1 MELTNT
7 INPVSADTASAEAAR
22 TKGSAKGKSLANL
35 QLLALLCLIF
45 LLPIVTLG
53 FFGALGQKASMAN
66 GRAEMREQAYAADV
80 ARLVNAAMSHQ
91 NATARWLSGD
101 LAAGEALQRSTSE
114 VNKTLNAV
122 EAAHRT
128 VGNELHPAAQWQQV
142 KNQWKQ
148 LSFLDGENL
157 LRAPQ
162 LHQSLGQALGKLS
175 TTIAA
180 RRSELQ
186 AMRVRD
192 MQSLV
197 MRARVIGGASV
208 VIALVA
214 LIALGSRLFGAI
226 SQRRTES
233 ADVDEKNKRNEAAI
247 LRLMDELSVI
257 ANGDLTV
264 QAEVTEEITGAI
276 ADSVNVTVGQLRKVV
291 RDINLAAD
299 EVSTST
305 ENAQETSRRLIADAT
320 RQAEDIEAADVSVEM
335 MTQSMTEVSQSANES
350 AEVARKSLATS
361 ERGSE
366 AVQNSIGGMNE
377 IRQQIQETAKR
388 MKRLGE
394 SSQEIGEIVDV
405 ITDIA
410 EQTNVLALN
419 AAIQAAAAGEAGRA
433 FAVVAE
439 EVQLLAERS
448 GEATTQIAGLVRA
461 IQGDA
466 LEAAA
471 AMESSIQGVVEGAR
485 LSDTAGRA
493 LNEIETV
500 TRDLAE
506 MIQRI
511 AVNTETQVV
520 VAEEVRKIMR
530 DVLDVTAATTEGT
543 QLATTSV
550 TEVAGQAQSLKSS
563 VAQFKVA

>member
-1 MELTNT
+1 MELTDT
-7 INPVSADTASAEAAR
+7 INPVTAKAASAKATR
-22 TKGSAKGKSLANL
+22 GKGGEKGKRLANF
-35 QLLALLCLIF
+35 QSLALLCVIF

-53 FFGALGQKASMAN
+53 IFGALSQSASLAN
-66 GRAEMREQAYAADV
+66 GRDEMREQAYAADV
-80 ARLVNAAMSHQ
+80 ARLVNAAMAHQ

-101 LAAGEALQRSTSE
+101 LAAGEALQRSTAE
-114 VNKTLNAV
+114 VNKTLSAV
-122 EAAHRT
+122 ETAHRA
-128 VGNELHPAAQWQQV
+128 VGNELHTAAQWQQV
-142 KNQWKQ
+142 KSQWKQ

-157 LRAPQ
+157 LRAPE
-162 LHQSLGQALGKLS
+162 LHRSLGQALGKLS

-192 MQSLV
+192 MQGLV
-197 MRARVIGGASV
+197 MQARVAGGASV
-208 VIALVA
+208 AIALVA
-214 LIALGSRLFGAI
+214 LILLGGRLFGSI
-226 SQRRTES
+226 RQGQTES
-233 ADVDEKNKRNEAAI
+233 ADVVEKNKRNEAAI

-291 RDINLAAD
+291 RDINVAAD
-299 EVSTST
+299 EVSTAT
-305 ENAQETSRRLIADAT
+305 DRAQETSRRLIADAT

-350 AEVARKSLATS
+350 ADVALKSLATT
-361 ERGSE
+361 ERGSQ

-448 GEATTQIAGLVRA
+448 GEATTQIAGLVRG

-485 LSDTAGRA
+485 LSDTAGRS
-493 LNEIETV
+493 LKEIESV

-511 AVNTETQVV
+511 SVNTETQVV

-530 DVLDVTAATTEGT
+530 DVLDVTATTTEGT
-543 QLATTSV
+543 QAATTSV
-550 TEVAGQAQSLKSS
+550 TDVAGQAQSLKSS

>member
-7 INPVSADTASAEAAR
+7 INPVAAKPDSGKATQRKQQAKHKPLADLRLLAVIGFICLLPVATVGVFATLEQR
-22 TKGSAKGKSLANL
+22 TSLAN
-35 QLLALLCLIF
+35 A
-45 LLPIVTLG
+45 
-53 FFGALGQKASMAN
+53 
-66 GRAEMREQAYAADV
+66 RAEMQEQAYAADV
-80 ARLVNAAMSHQ
+80 MRLTNAVMAHQ
-91 NATARWLSGD
+91 NHAARWLSGD
-101 LAAGEALQRSTSE
+101 PAAWQALQQATSE
-114 VNKTLNAV
+114 VNKAIGAV
-122 EAAHRT
+122 DASAGS
-128 VGNELHPAAQWQQV
+128 VGRELHTAAPWQQV
-142 KNQWKQ
+142 KTNWKQ
-148 LSFLDGENL
+148 MSFLDAENM
-157 LRAPQ
+157 LRAQ
-162 LHQSLGQALGKLS
+162 ELHSSLGQALAKLG

-180 RRSELQ
+180 RRGELQ
-186 AMRVRD
+186 SRRAENLKELT
-192 MQSLV
+192 MQS
-197 MRARVIGGASV
+197 RVAAGASV
-208 VIALVA
+208 IVALVA
-214 LIALGSRLFGAI
+214 LMILGGRLLGSIGH
-226 SQRRTES
+226 RRTQA
-233 ADVDEKNKRNEAAI
+233 ADVVEKNKRNEAAI

-257 ANGDLTV
+257 ANGDLTA

-291 RDINLAAD
+291 RDINVAAD
-299 EVSTST
+299 QVAGATGR
-305 ENAQETSRRLIADAT
+305 AQETSRQLIADAS

-350 AEVARKSLATS
+350 AEVARKSLATT

-388 MKRLGE
+388 IKRLGE

-448 GEATTQIAGLVRA
+448 GDATTQIAGLVRA
-461 IQGDA
+461 IQSDA

-485 LSDTAGRA
+485 LSDTAGRS
-493 LNEIETV
+493 LQEIETV
-500 TRDLAE
+500 TRDLAD

-530 DVLDVTAATTEGT
+530 DVLDVTDATTEGT
-543 QLATTSV
+543 QLATTAV
-550 TEVAGQAQSLKSS
+550 AEVAGQAQALKSS
-563 VAQFKVA
+563 VAQFKVE